1 MKWIGAVCEDG
12 SGAENGLEIV
22 RQAVLN
28 DSGQRIAPFCMYF
41 INEKIYSEKKKDN
54 IR

>member
-12 SGAENGLEIV
+12 SGAENDLEIV
-22 RQAVLN
+22 LYALFD
-28 DSGQRIAPFCMYF
+28 DSGKWITPFRIYS